1 MARLRHLRI
10 ALVVLLVEPETT
22 AVNQAPMEF
31 SLVQH
36 GKTEWAVPED
46 TMRRDTKDLAKEC
59 RG

>member
-46 TMRRDTKDLAKEC
+46 IDQE
-59 RG
+59 